1 MRAEQRAV
9 SPKVKLNTNKDKY
22 QIQRMANGKRI
33 RRNGDDDHTQ
43 GTEDITDLIYR
54 RGTDVFFWV
63 DVCQLSILR
72 MIELL
77 HEATEDSLRRQ
88 KKHQFRGQ
96 VYVPRVHLYI
106 QSYGGDVFAGLSA
119 MAHIRNNRVPI
130 TTIADG
136 MVASAAT
143 LLLLGGST
151 RYIMPYSHVLIHQL
165 STGFFGK
172 HQDLLDESKNAS
184 NIMRS
189 LSNIYLAETSLG
201 ERRIAKLMAKELDLT
216 TDQCINFGIV
226 TGLFPTPCQTA
237 LAFI

>member
-1 MRAEQRAV
+1 
-9 SPKVKLNTNKDKY
+9 
-22 QIQRMANGKRI
+22 MANGKRI
-33 RRNGDDDHTQ
+33 RRNGDEERTQ
-43 GTEDITDLIYR
+43 GAAEETADLIYR
-54 RGTDVFFWV
+54 RGSDVFFWV
-63 DVCQLSILR
+63 DVGQLSILR

-77 HEATEDSLRRQ
+77 HEATEESLLQQ
-88 KKHQFRGQ
+88 KKHHFRGR
-96 VYVPRVHLYI
+96 VYIPCVRLYI

-172 HQDLLDESKNAS
+172 HQDLLDESRNAS
-184 NIMRS
+184 NIMRA
-189 LSNIYLAETSLG
+189 LSTIYLAETSLG

-216 TDQCINFGIV
+216 ADQCIKFGIV
-226 TGLFPTPCQTA
+226 TGLFVPTPCQTA
-237 LAFI
+237 IAYM